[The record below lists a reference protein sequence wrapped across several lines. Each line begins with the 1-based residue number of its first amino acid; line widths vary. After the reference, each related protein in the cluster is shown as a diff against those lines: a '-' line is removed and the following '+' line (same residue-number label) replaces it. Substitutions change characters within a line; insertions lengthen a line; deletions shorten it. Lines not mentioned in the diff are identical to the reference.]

1 MNRYGWRPSPHVNGE
16 KPLDIVL
23 ESYEAADQEKSIRGQ
38 RWVVEHATMIRPDQI
53 ERFARLGVLVSAQ
66 FQPYNGSEN
75 MIRTWGKERADRIV
89 PMREMLD
96 HGLNVSSGSDWAGG
110 GPNSPFIPFYFYVTR
125 KAANGT
131 VMGAAQKITRQEA
144 LRVVTMNNAY
154 LTFEEKVKGS
164 IEADKIADFV
174 ILSQDIL
181 TVAEEQIRS
190 IHPLA
195 TYVAGQKV
203 FSSMSEG
210 F

>member
-1 MNRYGWRPSPHVNGE
+1 M
-16 KPLDIVL
+16 
-23 ESYEAADQEKSIRGQ
+23 
-38 RWVVEHATMIRPDQI
+38 
-53 ERFARLGVLVSAQ
+53 LVSAQ

-96 HGLNVSSGSDWAGG
+96 HGLNVSSGSDWAGP

-144 LRVVTMNNAY
+144 LRVVTINNAY

-203 FSSMSEG
+203 FSSKDQG